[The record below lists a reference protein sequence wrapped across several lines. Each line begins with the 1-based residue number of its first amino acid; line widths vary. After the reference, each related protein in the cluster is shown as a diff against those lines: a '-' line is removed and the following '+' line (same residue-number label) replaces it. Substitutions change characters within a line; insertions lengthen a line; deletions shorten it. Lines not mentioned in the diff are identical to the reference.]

1 MTGITAVEVMQRDYL
16 TPGAD
21 RSMTVGTTGAVID
34 LVKDAVV
41 ISHVMTTACRMRRMA
56 VKVGGMTC

>member
-16 TPGAD
+16 APGAD

-34 LVKDAVV
+34 LVNRTTV
-41 ISHVMTTACRMRRMA
+41 ISYVMT
-56 VKVGGMTC
+56 GGR